1 MNPDLNLNID
11 DISDAVKIIDYASEQ
26 GAFKG
31 WDNIRQILMV
41 RDKLFNFVVSANAT
55 KEIKEK
61 NNDDS

>member
-55 KEIKEK
+55 KEITEK

>member
-31 WDNIRQILMV
+31 WDTIRQILIV
-41 RDKLFNFVVSANAT
+41 RDKLNNFVIAANSA
-55 KEIKEK
+55 KENMVK
-61 NNDDS
+61 NDD